1 VPLLDGVGFASL
13 ACEFVVLATLCIALN
28 SSLRKQFLLN
38 WNTTRTKVRT
48 RHPTP
53 DTRHPTPDTRH
64 PTPDTRHPTPDIR
77 HPTPDTRHPTPDTR
91 TPNPEPRTRA
101 RAPNP
106 NPNPT
111 KDERIEQ
118 LHGEKERL
126 EYERLMAS
134 QKSSRRRRASGSEGM
149 PRSTG
154 LELRLG
160 LANRGCATQA
170 GL

>member
-1 VPLLDGVGFASL
+1 M
-13 ACEFVVLATLCIALN
+13 LATLCIALN

-38 WNTTRTKVRT
+38 WNTTR
-48 RHPTP
+48 
-53 DTRHPTPDTRH
+53 
-64 PTPDTRHPTPDIR
+64 
-77 HPTPDTRHPTPDTR
+77 
-91 TPNPEPRTRA
+91 
-101 RAPNP
+101 
-106 NPNPT
+106 T

>member
-53 DTRHPTPDTRH
+53 DTRHPTPDTRL
-64 PTPDTRHPTPDIR
+64 
-77 HPTPDTRHPTPDTR
+77 PTPDTR
-91 TPNPEPRTRA
+91 TPNPEPRARTRA
-101 RAPNP
+101 RAPNPNP

>member
-53 DTRHPTPDTRH
+53 DNRHPTPDTRH
-64 PTPDTRHPTPDIR
+64 PTPDSR
-77 HPTPDTRHPTPDTR
+77 HPTPDTRLPTPEPR
-91 TPNPEPRTRA
+91 TPNPEPRARTRA
-101 RAPNP
+101 RAPNPNPNP

>member
-1 VPLLDGVGFASL
+1 MPLLDGVGFASL

-53 DTRHPTPDTRH
+53 DTRHPTPDTRL
-64 PTPDTRHPTPDIR
+64 
-77 HPTPDTRHPTPDTR
+77 PTPDTR
-91 TPNPEPRTRA
+91 TPNPEPRARTRA

>member
-53 DTRHPTPDTRH
+53 DTRHPTPDTRL
-64 PTPDTRHPTPDIR
+64 
-77 HPTPDTRHPTPDTR
+77 PTPDTR
-91 TPNPEPRTRA
+91 TPNPEPRARTRA

-106 NPNPT
+106 NPT
-111 KDERIEQ
+111 QDERIEQ

>member
-53 DTRHPTPDTRH
+53 DTRHPTPDTRL
-64 PTPDTRHPTPDIR
+64 
-77 HPTPDTRHPTPDTR
+77 PTPDTR
-91 TPNPEPRTRA
+91 TPNPEPRARTRA